1 MQREPRPEKV
11 LALFLRTSYQDEGK
25 FVNGRRE
32 PEIRPFSSGLLRK
45 GGSASRSAVL
55 STLLCAVL
63 FTRTSLSHDS
73 RNHGFQNISA
83 DAEKGLCLGQGVKAR
98 KKLRGIIFFPCFLDA
113 LSHSCYSQAILNLE
127 KRTSQR
133 RKRKENG
140 RPYGR
145 QSSPWRGCR

>member
-1 MQREPRPEKV
+1 MQREPRPERSW
-11 LALFLRTSYQDEGK
+11 LFSYVHLTRMKEGLSTGDG
-25 FVNGRRE
+25 NRRY
-32 PEIRPFSSGLLRK
+32 IRFHPTYSAG
-45 GGSASRSAVL
+45 GGSASRSAVP

-83 DAEKGLCLGQGVKAR
+83 DAEKGLCLGQGVKAG
-98 KKLRGIIFFPCFLDA
+98 KKLREIIFFPCFLDA
-113 LSHSCYSQAILNLE
+113 LSHPCYSQAILNLE

-145 QSSPWRGCR
+145 QSSP